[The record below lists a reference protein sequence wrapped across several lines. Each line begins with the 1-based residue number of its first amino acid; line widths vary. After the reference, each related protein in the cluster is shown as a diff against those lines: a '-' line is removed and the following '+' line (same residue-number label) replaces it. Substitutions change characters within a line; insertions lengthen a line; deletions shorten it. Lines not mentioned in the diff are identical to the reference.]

1 VAADIVIVYAYLDSL
16 ASSAQQT
23 ADLLDGASAAMN
35 LTFPGNSPVTHAYDE
50 FLDNWDRHREKL
62 HAGVAGVAQALSA
75 VSEAFKAAED
85 ELIAAL
91 NGG

>member
-35 LTFPGNSPVTHAYDE
+35 LTFPGNSTVTRAYDD
-50 FLDNWDRHREKL
+50 FLDNWDRHRKKL
-62 HAGVAGVAQALSA
+62 QAGVEGVAQALLA
-75 VSEAFKAAED
+75 VSGAFKAAED

-91 NGG
+91 NGS